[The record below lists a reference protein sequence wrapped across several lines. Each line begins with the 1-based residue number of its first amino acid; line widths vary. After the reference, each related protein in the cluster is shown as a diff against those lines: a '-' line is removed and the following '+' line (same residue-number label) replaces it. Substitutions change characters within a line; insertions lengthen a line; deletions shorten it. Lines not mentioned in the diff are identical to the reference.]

1 MRDTPTLCNTSCS
14 LIARLTERA
23 NKWRRLSGRGEV
35 WRVTYGSVH
44 FLLSE
49 AADVSDG
56 AGSPLLELDAL
67 QALVQVERVVAA
79 GRLQFCLLSHLN

>member
-1 MRDTPTLCNTSCS
+1 M
-14 LIARLTERA
+14 
-23 NKWRRLSGRGEV
+23 EV
-35 WRVTYGSVH
+35 WRVTYFSVH

-67 QALVQVERVVAA
+67 QALVQVKCVVAA